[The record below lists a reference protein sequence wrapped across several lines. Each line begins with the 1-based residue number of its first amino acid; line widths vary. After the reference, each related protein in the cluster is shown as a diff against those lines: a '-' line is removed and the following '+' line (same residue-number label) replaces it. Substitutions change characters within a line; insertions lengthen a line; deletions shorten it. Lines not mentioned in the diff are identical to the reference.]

1 MFCVAKSA
9 LKPAG
14 LLSKSPRLV
23 RHVASQS
30 VSQSKAEGDI
40 SAVFPSLSGVVMEP
54 LPERFTEIKR
64 QLIQGNEERLTESWQ
79 RLLKQLAVENEIVKE
94 RGSDIIPQIEFE
106 ELRNAPS
113 GFVKDIK
120 KRGVAVIK
128 GVVPENEARGYKNE
142 VEDYVKRNPSTKAF
156 PPDNPQIFELYWS
169 PAQMK
174 ARLHPNLMSAQ
185 TSLMNM
191 WHSNDKDALISTSL
205 PLTYADRIR
214 IRQPGD
220 NQFALGPHVDGGS
233 VERWE
238 PNGYGLGGVYDKVF
252 QGRWEEYDPFESSAR
267 IPAVTDL
274 YQGPGGCSM
283 YRMFQGWLGL
293 SHTSPRE
300 GTLLVNPL
308 LQLATAYFLLRPFF
322 DPVRSQGGFASEN
335 SSQYLSS
342 ENWKLKSASE
352 MDSSLHGANPGSS
365 QEFNDV
371 LHPHLNLKHSMVHIP
386 KIKPGDFV
394 VWHCDTIHAVDQVH
408 TGKTDS
414 SVMYIP
420 VCPATELNAKY
431 LAQQRETF
439 AAGIPA
445 PDFPGGK
452 GESEHIGRATTE
464 SVSREANELGLS
476 SMGLSKLS
484 KPEGENL
491 PGAQKMIQRA
501 NQLLGFA

>member
-1 MFCVAKSA
+1 MFCTTKSS
-9 LKPAG
+9 L
-14 LLSKSPRLV
+14 
-23 RHVASQS
+23 SQS
-30 VSQSKAEGDI
+30 VSHSKAEGDI

-79 RLLKQLAVENEIVKE
+79 RLLKQLATENEIVKQ
-94 RGSDIIPQIEFE
+94 RGPDIIPQIEFE
-106 ELRNAPS
+106 DLKNAPS
-113 GFVKDIK
+113 DFISEIK

-128 GVVPENEARGYKNE
+128 RVVPENEARGYKAQ
-142 VEDYVKRNPSTKAF
+142 VEEYVKLNPSTKAF
-156 PPDNPQIFELYWS
+156 PSDNPQIFELYWS
-169 PAQMK
+169 SPQMK
-174 ARLHPNLMSAQ
+174 ARLHPNVILTQ
-185 TSLMNM
+185 TSLMNL
-191 WHSNDKDALISTSL
+191 WHSNDQDALISTSL
-205 PLTYADRIR
+205 PLAYADRIR

-238 PNGYGLGGVYDKVF
+238 PTGYGLGGVYDKVF
-252 QGRWEEYDPFESSAR
+252 QGRWEEYDPWESSSR

-283 YRMFQGWLGL
+283 FRMFQGWLGL

-322 DPVRSQGGFASEN
+322 DPARSQGGFASGD

-342 ENWKLKSASE
+342 ENWKLKTAGE
-352 MDSSLHGANPGSS
+352 MDSALHGANPGSS

-371 LHPHLNLKHSMVHIP
+371 LHPHLNLKDSMVHVP
-386 KIKPGDFV
+386 RIKPGDFV

-439 AAGIPA
+439 AAGVPA

-464 SVSREANELGLS
+464 SVTSEANELGLS
-476 SMGLSKLS
+476 SMGLSKLRKS
-484 KPEGENL
+484 EADKL
-491 PGAQKMIQRA
+491 PGAEKMIQRA